1 MANKTQKRK
10 GGKKMNTRRNR
21 RSMKGGFWPFSTS
34 PETTTS
40 TESTEQSW
48 FSKLFS
54 SNKPADESVP
64 ASAPAPAPAPA
75 SDVQLNGGK
84 KSKKSKK

>member
-1 MANKTQKRK
+1 MAHKTQKRR
-10 GGKKMNTRRNR
+10 GGKKMNTRQNR
-21 RSMKGGFWPFSTS
+21 KSMKGGFWSFSTS
-34 PETTTS
+34 SETTTS
-40 TESTEQSW
+40 AEPSEQSW

-54 SNKPADESVP
+54 SNKPSNP
-64 ASAPAPAPAPA
+64 SSPSAPAQAPA